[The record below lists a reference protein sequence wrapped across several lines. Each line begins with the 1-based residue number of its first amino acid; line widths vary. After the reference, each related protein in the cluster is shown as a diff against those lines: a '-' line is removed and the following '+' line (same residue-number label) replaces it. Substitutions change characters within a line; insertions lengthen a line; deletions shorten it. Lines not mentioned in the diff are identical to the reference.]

1 MFSSWKCAQ
10 GDLMKQRKVR
20 THTVFFLRLFPCA
33 LKRKFPNFLSR
44 ARFGRALGTEACLT

>member
-10 GDLMKQRKVR
+10 GDLMKQRKVL